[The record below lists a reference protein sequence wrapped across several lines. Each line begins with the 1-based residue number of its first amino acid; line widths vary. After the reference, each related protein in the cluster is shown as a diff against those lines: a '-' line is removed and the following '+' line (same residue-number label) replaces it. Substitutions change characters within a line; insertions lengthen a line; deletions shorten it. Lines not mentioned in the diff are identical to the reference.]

1 MKTKTRFLSFFL
13 PFFLGVSPLALQAQ
27 NGDLQ
32 KVLSQMDTASEQF
45 RNATADLSADQYTA
59 VVQAHEVQK
68 GTTAFRRAGSAV
80 EMAVHINS
88 DNDQPL
94 ERDLLYQGGE
104 LDYYQPSIKQ
114 ETIFSAG
121 ANRQQYESF
130 LTLGFGGSGK
140 DLTATWNVTLQ
151 GMEAVDGVQTAK
163 LDLVSKQA
171 DVRNN
176 FSHIT
181 VWIDP
186 MRSISLKQVFYQPSG
201 DTRTVT
207 YTNIRYNGSVAS
219 SVFTLHLAPG
229 TVKVKR

>member
-1 MKTKTRFLSFFL
+1 MKIRMPFARFSLFL
-13 PFFLGVSPLALQAQ
+13 LVAAAPMVLQAQ

-32 KVLSQMDTASEQF
+32 KVLSQMDAAAAKF
-45 RNATADLSADQYTA
+45 RSATADFSQDQFTA
-59 VVQAHEVQK
+59 VVQSHEVQK
-68 GTTAFRRAGSAV
+68 GTTAFRRAGSGT
-80 EMAVHINS
+80 EMVFHIKS
-88 DNDQPL
+88 DGDQAA
-94 ERDLLYQGGE
+94 ERDLLYKNGE

-130 LTLGFGGSGK
+130 LTIGFGGSGK
-140 DLTATWNVTLQ
+140 DLAAAWNVTLQ
-151 GMEAVDGVQTAK
+151 GMETIDGVQTAK

-186 MRSISLKQVFYQPSG
+186 ARSISLKQIFYQPSG

-207 YTNIRYNGSVAS
+207 YSNIGYNTAVPANA
-219 SVFTLHLAPG
+219 FTLQLAPH
-229 TVKVKR
+229 TEIVRK